1 VLKIIVPI
9 TPPSVQH
16 YNHQRVATVKGKHL
30 VMWYPSK
37 EAKAWWKA
45 VGAASGG
52 RALEAKGYEVA
63 YVIYQGHNERGDV
76 DNYAKVILDGIVKAG
91 VIDTDHKVIAMHAY
105 KSRDRERPRTEIFIR
120 EIGQLNFLEPP
131 MPKQEEW

>member
-1 VLKIIVPI
+1 MLKIIVPI
-9 TPPSVQH
+9 TPPSTQH
-16 YNHQRVATVKGKHL
+16 YMRQRVAMVHGKQM
-30 VMWYPSK
+30 VMWYPSG

-45 VGAASGG
+45 VSASAAGKV
-52 RALEAKGYEVA
+52 LDAKGYEIA

-76 DNYAKVILDGIVKAG
+76 DNYAKCVLDGIVKAG

-120 EIGQLNFLEPP
+120 EIGQLNLLEPP
-131 MPKQEEW
+131 MPTQEEW